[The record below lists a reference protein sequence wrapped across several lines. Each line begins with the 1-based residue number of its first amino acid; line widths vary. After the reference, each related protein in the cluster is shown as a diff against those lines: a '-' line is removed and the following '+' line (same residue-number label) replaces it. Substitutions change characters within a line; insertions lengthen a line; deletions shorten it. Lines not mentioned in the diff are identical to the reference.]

1 MTAYGKMELSV
12 RQPRGGGLLSL
23 LYQLYFPSPSLLIG
37 PAFFITYQH
46 AVTASVILQNTQLAQ
61 ESTFLSPYDFRI
73 VSMFLV

>member
-1 MTAYGKMELSV
+1 MTADGKLELPV
-12 RQPRGGGLLSL
+12 RQPSGGGLLL
-23 LYQLYFPSPSLLIG
+23 FQLYFPSPSLLTG

-73 VSMFLV
+73 VNMFLV